1 MTTSLVSLERYRWDE
16 SNSTKKDR
24 ERWPKWH
31 TSRPN
36 ISGFIYLQTTR
47 VTHFDYCWWP
57 SLMSLDS
64 FRQVLS
70 NSTNGIVIG
79 ASVCIQDLFIF
90 FTFLSLSSLFTNYK
104 EEKKKETKKRLWR
117 YTKASIITPTIL
129 LEIFQWDEPNYIN
142 KGHQQWIECGT
153 RVVWRKMSL
162 KTFGWLLW
170 STPVTVCDIS
180 WCHWIHLVNIFPT
193 VLVVSY
199 RSFDVSSRSFSFLS
213 LSLSLLS
220 LL

>member
-1 MTTSLVSLERYRWDE
+1 
-16 SNSTKKDR
+16 
-24 ERWPKWH
+24 
-31 TSRPN
+31 
-36 ISGFIYLQTTR
+36 
-47 VTHFDYCWWP
+47 
-57 SLMSLDS
+57 MSPGS
-64 FRQVLS
+64 FNFFL
-70 NSTNGIVIG
+70 
-79 ASVCIQDLFIF
+79 LF
-90 FTFLSLSSLFTNYK
+90 SLSPLSSQITRRR
-104 EEKKKETKKRLWR
+104 KKKETKKRLWR

>member
-1 MTTSLVSLERYRWDE
+1 MNGDRNGTRAVQIYQGLFTFRQLV
-16 SNSTKKDR
+16 
-24 ERWPKWH
+24 WH
-31 TSRPN
+31 TLITVGGLPWCHWIRFVKFFPTVLMVSSSELQCVSR
-36 ISGFIYLQTTR
+36 IF
-47 VTHFDYCWWP
+47 
-57 SLMSLDS
+57 S
-64 FRQVLS
+64 F
-70 NSTNGIVIG
+70 
-79 ASVCIQDLFIF
+79 F

-117 YTKASIITPTIL
+117 YTKAPIITPTIL
-129 LEIFQWDEPNYIN
+129 LERFQWDEPNYIN
-142 KGHQQWIECGT
+142 KGHQQWLECGT

-193 VLVVSY
+193 VPVVSY
-199 RSFDVSSRSFSFLS
+199 WSFDVSLRSFSFFPFF
-213 LSLSLLS
+213 LSLLS

>member
-1 MTTSLVSLERYRWDE
+1 VNGDRNGTRAVQIYQGLFTFKQLV
-16 SNSTKKDR
+16 
-24 ERWPKWH
+24 WH
-31 TSRPN
+31 TLITVGGLPWCHWIRFVKFFPTVLMVSSSELQYVSR
-36 ISGFIYLQTTR
+36 IF
-47 VTHFDYCWWP
+47 
-57 SLMSLDS
+57 S
-64 FRQVLS
+64 FFL
-70 NSTNGIVIG
+70 
-79 ASVCIQDLFIF
+79 LF
-90 FTFLSLSSLFTNYK
+90 SLSPLSSQITRRR
-104 EEKKKETKKRLWR
+104 KKKETKKRLWR